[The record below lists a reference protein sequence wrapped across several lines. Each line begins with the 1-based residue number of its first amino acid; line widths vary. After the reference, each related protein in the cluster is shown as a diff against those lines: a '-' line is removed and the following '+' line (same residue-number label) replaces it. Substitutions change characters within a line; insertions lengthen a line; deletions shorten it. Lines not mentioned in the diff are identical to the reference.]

1 MRKWVPPS
9 PLCHPDS
16 CPGARTAVAGSSRA
30 HGHSEWTRRGPHR
43 HYSSGRKLL
52 EISGREENLCG
63 TNENVKQ
70 GSRVIVVGFSIYLT
84 YVFIIRWVY
93 IRVSLWI
100 LLDLSYILLIKDNNV
115 QLISVP
121 VQESFLADYP
131 FRQSHVESPS
141 FIDKKSITHWNIVS
155 MNCNTRITC
164 NLNLF
169 TNIQSRNSQELGWGG
184 IWEYLNTSLVLY
196 PLWICEYS
204 YGI

>member
-1 MRKWVPPS
+1 MNSARPTS
-9 PLCHPDS
+9 PLF
-16 CPGARTAVAGSSRA
+16 VW
-30 HGHSEWTRRGPHR
+30 SEAFRNFWKRRDDW
-43 HYSSGRKLL
+43 
-52 EISGREENLCG
+52 CG

-141 FIDKKSITHWNIVS
+141 SIDKKSITTTEYCVYELQYENNLQPESVYKHSVEKFPGTRMRRNLRISKHFSRVISIVD
-155 MNCNTRITC
+155 MRM
-164 NLNLF
+164 
-169 TNIQSRNSQELGWGG
+169 
-184 IWEYLNTSLVLY
+184 
-196 PLWICEYS
+196 
-204 YGI
+204 